1 MKKRLISLMMAA
13 VMAGSLAGCGG
24 GAGADTTAPGTASGA
39 ESGTTE
45 GTQTGTQAQ
54 DAPGQ
59 STIKWAMWDKDL
71 TAYYKPLIEAF
82 ESGNPDI
89 KVEMVDLGSSDYNT
103 VLTTWLTGS
112 GSGFDVVSIK
122 VTPG

>member
-45 GTQTGTQAQ
+45 GTQTGTQAPETL
-54 DAPGQ
+54 PGAAARG
-59 STIKWAMWDKDL
+59 SHTCCLRFWDVMRSR
-71 TAYYKPLIEAF
+71 I
-82 ESGNPDI
+82 SGNQ
-89 KVEMVDLGSSDYNT
+89 
-103 VLTTWLTGS
+103 WLTGCLQNF
-112 GSGFDVVSIK
+112 GNGLARRKMERI
-122 VTPG
+122 